1 VLDSGHIP
9 SYYAATAQLAPRR
22 PALVGTVDCDVCVV
36 GGGIA
41 GCSAAL
47 HLAERGYNVVLL
59 EGHRVGWGASGR
71 NGAQALPGVAAGQ
84 AKLERLVGRTDARV
98 IWDVTVEGLALMREL
113 IARYSID
120 CDWVDGHLHAAV
132 KPRHDTELR
141 DELEI
146 LRGEY
151 GYESVRYV
159 PRDEVASLI
168 ASRRYLSALYDSN
181 CGHMHPLNY
190 TLGLACAA
198 ESHGARL
205 YESTRALEVTQG
217 AAAYGGSAH
226 GASVSDGAATGVKGR
241 GAAARVRT
249 AAGEVRAKHVVL
261 CGNVYLGETAPD
273 LASKIMAVGT
283 YIVATEPLGLER
295 ARALITNNAAV
306 ADANWVLDYYRRSAD
321 HRLLFGGRVN
331 YSGLSSFDAPSATR
345 RRMINVFPQLADV
358 KIEFSWGGDVD
369 ITLNR
374 APHFGRLAPNVY
386 FMQGFS
392 GHGVVLTGIA
402 GKLVAEAIAGTAER
416 FDVFARIP
424 HRNFPGGQ
432 ALRRPALVLA
442 MLYYR
447 LKDMM

>member
-1 VLDSGHIP
+1 VLDSGHIR
-9 SYYAATAQLAPRR
+9 SYYAATAQPAPRR
-22 PALVGTVDCDVCVV
+22 PALVGAVECDVCVV

-59 EGHRVGWGASGR
+59 EEHRVGWGASGR

-84 AKLERLVGRTDARV
+84 SKLERLIGRKDARIV
-98 IWDVTVEGLALMREL
+98 WDVTVEGLALMREL

-120 CDWVDGHLHAAV
+120 CDWVDGHMHVAI
-132 KPRHDTELR
+132 KPRHDDELR
-141 DELEI
+141 EELEI
-146 LRGEY
+146 LRDEY
-151 GYESVRYV
+151 GYESVRYLA
-159 PRDEVASLI
+159 RDEVESLI
-168 ASRRYLSALYDSN
+168 ASKRYRSALYDTN

-190 TLGLACAA
+190 TLGLARAA

-205 YESTRALEVTQG
+205 FESTRALEVTPG
-217 AAAYGGSAH
+217 AQ
-226 GASVSDGAATGVKGR
+226 V
-241 GAAARVRT
+241 RVRT
-249 AAGEVRAKHVVL
+249 RGGEVRARHVVMS
-261 CGNVYLGETAPD
+261 GNVYLGDTAPK

-283 YIVATEPLGLER
+283 YIVATEPLGAER

-306 ADANWVLDYYRRSAD
+306 ADSNWVLDYYRRSAD

-345 RRMINVFPQLADV
+345 RRMVNVFPQLADV
-358 KIEFSWGGDVD
+358 KIEYSWGGEVD

-386 FMQGFS
+386 FLQGFS
-392 GHGVVLTGIA
+392 GHGVVLTGIG

-447 LKDMM
+447 VKDML